1 MPTQI
6 SRDDPSPPVD
16 RSEIFRIVEG
26 GVEKRL
32 IRLENSPRMFGL
44 TLGIMESRARLHLLH
59 DPHAD
64 KVETWEAWMQAA
76 QVGSALFAA
85 ATAAPGTTVS
95 CRIAEKMRTFSAT
108 GPQHFTDAGNWLTAF
123 WMAIT
128 CRDQPRMDQLCQ
140 VPISLLRESG
150 AIYDEYIYDWVDS
163 LQTYWTERPGLSDKF
178 VRAFKG
184 ADPDDAPI
192 AGRELMLRLLYPPL
206 NLFYRFL
213 DRDHA
218 GFNTAL
224 VQALQLHKAYWTANE
239 ERMETADGAV
249 ALDLLAIACLAYDA
263 GFPIDVE
270 SEYLPSCILDRSWV
284 GEFDM

>member
-1 MPTQI
+1 MVEEEAADEIKTLE
-6 SRDDPSPPVD
+6 
-16 RSEIFRIVEG
+16 RSTRT
-26 GVEKRL
+26 
-32 IRLENSPRMFGL
+32 FGL
-44 TLGIMESRARLHLLH
+44 TFSSLESRAHLHLLS
-59 DPHAD
+59 DPDAER
-64 KVETWEAWMQAA
+64 VETWEAWMQAA

-95 CRIAEKMRTFSAT
+95 CRVAEEMRTIPAT
-108 GPQHFTDAGNWLTAF
+108 GPQHFTDAGNWLAAF

-140 VPISLLRESG
+140 VPISLLRKSG
-150 AIYDEYIYDWVDS
+150 ATYDEYIYDWVDS
-163 LQTYWTERPGLSDKF
+163 LQTYWTERPGLSEKF
-178 VRAFKG
+178 VRASKG

-213 DRDHA
+213 ERDHA
-218 GFNTAL
+218 GFNAAL

-239 ERMETADGAV
+239 ERMETTADAV
-249 ALDLLAIACLAYDA
+249 ALGPLAIACLAYDA